1 MEEPSPVP
9 PPAGQSPSGTPN
21 LLPGLDRPGFRIN
34 AAPLLGRRWQIREVA
49 RGGDRLE
56 FCYNPGVSAPH
67 NSADSP
73 VMRQFLA
80 IKSRYPDA
88 IVMFRMGDFYEMF
101 FEDAITVGPVLDI
114 VVTSRDKAAEDPVPM
129 AGVPY
134 HAIGGYLRTLV
145 ERGFKVAIAE
155 QMESPEEARKRKG
168 PSIVRREV
176 VRVVTPG
183 ALLDEEHLRGGEP
196 NYLVALVPGARA
208 GLLLDDAASEGAE
221 VKKSAG
227 EPLAAA
233 LAALD
238 ISSSEFVIMGC
249 RRLED
254 LRAELARLGPR
265 EILAPIGTHA
275 WLQAELGPECP
286 ALATGDS
293 LDGAVEPA
301 RLLGRVRHLHDESGT
316 HLPLA
321 DEEALAAA
329 TALAY
334 AEATQP
340 GQTLLLHRIRRHE
353 PTRHLI
359 LDETSLRN
367 LEMFRTSRDGQRRG
381 SLSWA
386 VDRTQ
391 TSMGA
396 RMLRA
401 WLGAP
406 LLDIPEITA
415 RQDAIEVL
423 LGQPRLR
430 AELQSRLKDVRD
442 VIRLAARARLGTINP
457 RELGALRSSL
467 QALPGIAERLADLGA
482 GSTVGPLPQLL
493 EFGDDL
499 LADLRER
506 LETMLVDDAP
516 STARDGGVIR
526 SSADETLAEQRE
538 LAAGG
543 RDKLAAIEVRERE
556 ATGIQSLKVRHNNV
570 FGYFLEVP
578 KAHLKKVPTGWVRKQ
593 TLVNGER
600 YVTEELAAL
609 EAKVL
614 DAQTL
619 ALERELELFAALRRQ
634 VSDAGE
640 RLITVG
646 ERLACLDVIAGLAEV
661 AELHDYVRPRMLEE
675 PVLDIREGRH
685 PVVERMLG
693 AGRFVPNDTGLAA
706 GTHGNAEAARLWV
719 ITGPNMGG
727 KSTVMRQ
734 VALITILA
742 HVGSFVPAREA
753 RIGLVD
759 RVFTRVGAADDLGRG
774 DSTFMV
780 EMRETAQIVAQAGP
794 RALVLLDE
802 IGRGTATFDG
812 LALAWA
818 ITEHLH
824 DQVGCRTMFATHYH
838 ELCGLESRLAG
849 VRNVHVAVHEQRGQI
864 LFLHR
869 VEPGAAGRSYGI
881 QVGRLAGL
889 PARLLR
895 RAQRILDRLEAQ
907 ERASPGP
914 QLDLFAPRSG
924 TDAAA
929 SIGDVA
935 VMAGTATA
943 SDVLAQ
949 LEDCDPDQL
958 TPREAH
964 ALLCRLCD
972 QLRAP
977 NE

>member
-1 MEEPSPVP
+1 
-9 PPAGQSPSGTPN
+9 
-21 LLPGLDRPGFRIN
+21 
-34 AAPLLGRRWQIREVA
+34 
-49 RGGDRLE
+49 
-56 FCYNPGVSAPH
+56 
-67 NSADSP
+67 
-73 VMRQFLA
+73 MRQFLA

-101 FEDAITVGPVLDI
+101 FEDAVTVGPVLDI

-196 NYLVALVPGARA
+196 NYLVALVPGQRA
-208 GLLLDDAASEGAE
+208 GLLLDDAATEAGAGAGTGAGTARP
-221 VKKSAG
+221 KKSNA

-254 LRAELARLGPR
+254 LRSELARLSPR
-265 EILAPIGTHA
+265 EILAPEGTHA
-275 WLQAELGPECP
+275 WLRAELGPDCP
-286 ALATGDS
+286 ALTTDS

-301 RLLGRVRHLHDESGT
+301 KLLGRVRHLHDESGT
-316 HLPLA
+316 GLPLT

-353 PTRHLI
+353 PARHLI

-367 LEMFRTSRDGQRRG
+367 LEVYRTSRDGQRRG
-381 SLSWA
+381 SLLWA

-442 VIRLAARARLGTINP
+442 VVRLAARARLGTINP
-457 RELGALRSSL
+457 RELGALRTSL
-467 QALPGIAERLADLGA
+467 QALPGIAERLAELGTPST
-482 GSTVGPLPQLL
+482 STVGLPRLL
-493 EFGDDL
+493 ALGEDL
-499 LADLRER
+499 LADLREQ
-506 LETMLVDDAP
+506 LETMLVDDP
-516 STARDGGVIR
+516 PNTARDGGVIR

-556 ATGIQSLKVRHNNV
+556 ATGIASLKVRHNNV

-619 ALERELELFAALRRQ
+619 ALERELDLFAALRKQ

-640 RLITVG
+640 RLIVIG
-646 ERLACLDVIAGLAEV
+646 ERLACLDVLAGLAEV
-661 AELHDYVRPRMLEE
+661 AEQHAYVRPRMVEAPE
-675 PVLDIREGRH
+675 LDIREGRH

-693 AGRFVPNDTGLAA
+693 AGRFVPNDTQLAA
-706 GTHGNAEAARLWV
+706 VATTTGGADPGEAPRLWV

-742 HVGSFVPAREA
+742 HVGSFVPAVQA

-794 RALVLLDE
+794 RSLVLLDE

-838 ELCGLESRLAG
+838 ELCGLEARLAG

-914 QLDLFAPRSG
+914 QLDLFAPRS
-924 TDAAA
+924 
-929 SIGDVA
+929 A
-935 VMAGTATA
+935 VVDEPAGSPATPT
-943 SDVLAQ
+943 SSKIVDVLAQ

-972 QLRAP
+972 RLRAP
-977 NE
+977 NQ

>member
-1 MEEPSPVP
+1 
-9 PPAGQSPSGTPN
+9 
-21 LLPGLDRPGFRIN
+21 
-34 AAPLLGRRWQIREVA
+34 
-49 RGGDRLE
+49 
-56 FCYNPGVSAPH
+56 
-67 NSADSP
+67 
-73 VMRQFLA
+73 MRQFLE
-80 IKSRYPDA
+80 IKNRYPDA

-101 FEDAITVGPVLDI
+101 FEDAVTVGPVLDI

-196 NYLVALVPGARA
+196 NYLVALIPGPRA
-208 GLLLDDAASEGAE
+208 GVLLDEATGPAAEAVVSPTTG
-221 VKKSAG
+221 KTKPTG

-233 LAALD
+233 IAALD

-254 LRAELARLGPR
+254 LRAELARLAPR
-265 EILAPIGTHA
+265 EILAPSSTHA
-275 WLQAELGPECP
+275 WLRAELGLECP

-293 LDGAVEPA
+293 LDGAAPPV
-301 RLLGRVRHLHDESGT
+301 RLLGRVRHLHEESGAGQ
-316 HLPLA
+316 PLA

-353 PTRHLI
+353 PSRHLI

-367 LEMFRTSRDGQRRG
+367 LEVFRTARDGQRRG
-381 SLSWA
+381 SLLWA
-386 VDRTQ
+386 LDRTQ

-396 RMLRA
+396 RLLRA

-406 LLDIPEITA
+406 LLDIPDITA
-415 RQDAIEVL
+415 RQDGIEAL

-442 VIRLAARARLGTINP
+442 VVRLAARARLGTISP
-457 RELGALRSSL
+457 RELGALRASL
-467 QALPGIAERLADLGA
+467 QALPGIADRLAQLGA
-482 GSTVGPLPQLL
+482 ASLAPSQLPKLL

-506 LETMLVDDAP
+506 LETLLVDDPPAV
-516 STARDGGVIR
+516 SRDGGMIR
-526 SSADETLAEQRE
+526 SSADATLAEQRE

-556 ATGIQSLKVRHNNV
+556 ATGITSLKVRHNNV

-578 KAHLKKVPTGWVRKQ
+578 KAHMKKVPTGWVRKQ

-600 YVTEELAAL
+600 YVTEELAGL

-619 ALERELELFAALRRQ
+619 ALERELELFAGLRRE

-640 RLITVG
+640 RLVMIG
-646 ERLACLDVIAGLAEV
+646 ERLASLDVLAGLAEV
-661 AELHDYVRPRMLEE
+661 AELFGYVRPRLTEAPELE
-675 PVLDIREGRH
+675 IREGRH

-693 AGRFVPNDTGLAA
+693 AGRFVPNDTQLAA
-706 GTHGNAEAARLWV
+706 GSSAAQTAGSGRGEREMARLWV

-742 HVGSFVPAREA
+742 HVGSFVPAAEA
-753 RIGLVD
+753 RVGLVD

-794 RALVLLDE
+794 RSLVLLDE

-849 VRNVHVAVHEQRGQI
+849 VRNMHVAVHEQRGQI
-864 LFLHR
+864 VFLHR

-914 QLDLFAPRSG
+914 QLDLFAPRAG
-924 TDAAA
+924 VVDELAMVPTGITAAA
-929 SIGDVA
+929 G
-935 VMAGTATA
+935 
-943 SDVLAQ
+943 DVLAE

-972 QLRAP
+972 RLRTP
-977 NE
+977 NT